1 MPKSLTSAKG
11 DIIYASAP
19 SIPARLG
26 IGSNGQF
33 LSVADSIP
41 KWVNIP
47 LAGFADVLKG
57 IKGRTQVEWNAL
69 NAGEYGSNST
79 YNGATLPPVIL
90 ENNSGFWNSA
100 SGKSLDISFHF
111 AKKERITTLQV
122 KCPPYSGVNP
132 TMTVYYAQNG
142 DTGLTLYKE
151 IATISTADRK
161 AYEFNEEGISADY
174 WVVRFTSSGWIDL
187 RLCSP
192 SGLFTT
198 GLYTEEC
205 HQQIMDRF
213 NGYQPVGNYAL
224 KNEIIA
230 KSLITTKGDII
241 YASAANT
248 PARLGI
254 GSAGQFLSIAN
265 GIPTWVNNP
274 NTDTK
279 NTAGSTNNTE
289 KLYLVGAKTQDN
301 NPQTYSNN
309 KVYVQDNK
317 LYSNN
322 EAVVTSSNL
331 NNYLPLSGGK
341 SHQLTAP
348 VYIAHN
354 DISFIGTAGAFGFRA
369 IDPSG
374 QLPHHLGQI
383 NLSKNFGGD
392 GNQYGI
398 QMSAVD
404 ITNNRFNQFRVYQL
418 GIAYQHYDI
427 ASKTATDVFTVDTA
441 GQLDA
446 AKIRVAKK
454 ATMQYNSTEDCIEFI
469 FA

>member
-1 MPKSLTSAKG
+1 MPLSVSSWDIVHTEADTDTNTEYRIVVDANNKAFKLQSKSIGGSFADQDAVKLVAGTGISLSADANNKTITVTNTVSNTHNSHAINSGKKADGTTDIKG
-11 DIIYASAP
+11 PSSSGDLELGLSGALAGAYGDSSDKKPGYSGTFKVPFIRVNNKGIVTDISEHTVT
-19 SIPARLG
+19 IPASDNTNTSHNHDVG
-26 IGSNGQF
+26 IG
-33 LSVADSIP
+33 LV
-41 KWVNIP
+41 
-47 LAGFADVLKG
+47 
-57 IKGRTQVEWNAL
+57 
-69 NAGEYGSNST
+69 GS
-79 YNGATLPPVIL
+79 
-90 ENNSGFWNSA
+90 
-100 SGKSLDISFHF
+100 
-111 AKKERITTLQV
+111 
-122 KCPPYSGVNP
+122 
-132 TMTVYYAQNG
+132 
-142 DTGLTLYKE
+142 
-151 IATISTADRK
+151 
-161 AYEFNEEGISADY
+161 
-174 WVVRFTSSGWIDL
+174 
-187 RLCSP
+187 
-192 SGLFTT
+192 
-198 GLYTEEC
+198 
-205 HQQIMDRF
+205 
-213 NGYQPVGNYAL
+213 
-224 KNEIIA
+224 
-230 KSLITTKGDII
+230 
-241 YASAANT
+241 
-248 PARLGI
+248 
-254 GSAGQFLSIAN
+254 GSAGTGGGTYTYKAKLRSETALTVDSAAATTTSGRVYPVAVDKSGYLS
-265 GIPTWVNNP
+265 VNVP
-274 NTDTK
+274 WTYTDTK
-279 NTAGSTNNTE
+279 NTAGATNDPS

-331 NNYLPLSGGK
+331 NDYLPRSGGK

-404 ITNNRFNQFRVYQL
+404 ITNSRFNQFRVYQL

-427 ASKTATDVFTVDTA
+427 ASKTATDIFTVDTA

-454 ATMQYNSTEDCIEFI
+454 ATMQYNSTEDCVEFI

>member
-1 MPKSLTSAKG
+1 MP
-11 DIIYASAP
+11 
-19 SIPARLG
+19 
-26 IGSNGQF
+26 
-33 LSVADSIP
+33 
-41 KWVNIP
+41 
-47 LAGFADVLKG
+47 
-57 IKGRTQVEWNAL
+57 
-69 NAGEYGSNST
+69 
-79 YNGATLPPVIL
+79 
-90 ENNSGFWNSA
+90 
-100 SGKSLDISFHF
+100 
-111 AKKERITTLQV
+111 
-122 KCPPYSGVNP
+122 
-132 TMTVYYAQNG
+132 
-142 DTGLTLYKE
+142 
-151 IATISTADRK
+151 
-161 AYEFNEEGISADY
+161 
-174 WVVRFTSSGWIDL
+174 
-187 RLCSP
+187 
-192 SGLFTT
+192 
-198 GLYTEEC
+198 
-205 HQQIMDRF
+205 
-213 NGYQPVGNYAL
+213 
-224 KNEIIA
+224 

-279 NTAGSTNNTE
+279 NTAGSTDSAE

-322 EAVVTSSNL
+322 EAVVTSSDL